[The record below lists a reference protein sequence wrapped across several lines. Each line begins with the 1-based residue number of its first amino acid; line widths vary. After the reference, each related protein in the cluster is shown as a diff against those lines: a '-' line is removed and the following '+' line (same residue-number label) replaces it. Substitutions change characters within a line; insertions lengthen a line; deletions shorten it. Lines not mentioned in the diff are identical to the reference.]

1 MNLDDNE
8 CIKIQSAL
16 AESEARF
23 RQMADMTGE
32 WLWEQD
38 AQGYYSYCS
47 NAVRQILGYSPEE
60 LIGKHYTQLLTTKD
74 QLNQQSYAD
83 TQHAFYGLTN
93 HYRHKDGHLVQ
104 TESTGLPIRDQLG
117 RLIKW
122 RGVDR
127 DISARKAAEKQMR
140 AAEVKLAVAQ
150 HEIHIAQK
158 IQASLLP
165 ALPITNTHFVVTGL
179 CLPADQIGGDYFDYF
194 FSGDDC
200 LDLVIADVSGHSI
213 GPALFMVE
221 ARSVIRTQAT
231 RLLSASQMLALLNNF
246 LYADLNHADY
256 FITLFY
262 LKYDLQTQ
270 YLSYANAGH
279 PPPLLLRKD
288 ALYCEH
294 LDADGLI
301 LGVSEQINFEE
312 KKVLLATGDLLL
324 IYTDGLIEA
333 ENAKGELFGLS
344 RLARSFTRYADATP
358 EQIMAGLLAELKQF
372 CHPKAFQDDLS
383 LMVFKQL

>member
-1 MNLDDNE
+1 
-8 CIKIQSAL
+8 
-16 AESEARF
+16 
-23 RQMADMTGE
+23 MADMAGE

-38 AQGYYSYCS
+38 AKGYYSYCS

-60 LIGKHYTQLLTTKD
+60 LIGKHYTQLLTAKD
-74 QLNQQSYAD
+74 QLNQQSYAE
-83 TQHAFYGLTN
+83 TQQAFYGLIN
-93 HYRHKDGHLVQ
+93 HYRHKDGHLIQ
-104 TESTGLPIRDQLG
+104 TESTGLPIRDNNGQL
-117 RLIKW
+117 LKW

-127 DISARKAAEKQMR
+127 DITARKAAEKQMR

-165 ALPITNTHFVVTGL
+165 ALPIKHANFVVTGL

-194 FSGDDC
+194 FSGEDC

-231 RLLSASQMLALLNNF
+231 RLLTASQMLSLLNNF

-262 LKYDLQTQ
+262 LKYDLKTQ

-279 PPPLLLRKD
+279 PPPLLLRQG
-288 ALYCEH
+288 ATHCER

-301 LGVSEQINFEE
+301 LGISEQIAFEE
-312 KKVLLATGDLLL
+312 KKVLLAAGDLLL

-333 ENAKGELFGLS
+333 ENAQGEFFGLS
-344 RLARSFTRYADATP
+344 RLIHRFTCYASYAP
-358 EQIMAGLLAELKQF
+358 EQIMTQLLEELRQF
-372 CHPKAFQDDLS
+372 CHPKVFQDDIS
-383 LMVFKQL
+383 LMVFKHL